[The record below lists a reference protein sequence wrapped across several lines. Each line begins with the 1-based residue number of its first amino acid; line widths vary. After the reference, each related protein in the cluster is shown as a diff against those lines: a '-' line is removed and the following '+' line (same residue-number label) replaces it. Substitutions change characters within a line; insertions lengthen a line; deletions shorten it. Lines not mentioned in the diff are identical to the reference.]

1 MQEVS
6 EMDYPRR
13 LRSVQAA
20 MAERDIALMYLPRAA
35 NLFYLTGIRR
45 HLEHGTDH
53 NAYGDWL
60 SGGYLGQ
67 DGAVQVL
74 APRMG
79 GAFFVAEAEGKPWV
93 AGVRLIVEG
102 ERPIDVL
109 KQTLA
114 GFGVTGGKGRIAV
127 DERSWAQLTIALR
140 ELYPEVEVVNANE
153 IIAPLRMIKDDD
165 ELAAMQRASDLTD
178 RVFERALAALKP
190 GVTEFEVAH
199 EIDYQAVALG
209 GEYTSFETGVF
220 FITGNL
226 TGGEGQTRSRQRKL
240 QPGDSIMYDFGLV
253 LDGYCSDFGR
263 SAFLGE
269 PPAEYV
275 KVHDTVVRA
284 QAEAMAAMVAGKCT
298 AAEANRIARR
308 IIADAGYDQ
317 GFTHRLGH
325 GIGVTVHE
333 PPFLD
338 GVDESVLK
346 ERMTFT
352 VEPSIILRGRFGNR
366 VEDVVVVTEQGGRPL
381 SNVGRQLYVID

>member
-1 MQEVS
+1 
-6 EMDYPRR
+6 MDYQRR
-13 LRSVQAA
+13 LNAVQAA
-20 MAERDIALMYLPRAA
+20 MAEREIAVMFLPRAA

-60 SGGYLGQ
+60 SGGYLGP
-67 DGAVQVL
+67 DGPVQVV

-79 GAFFVAEAEGKPWV
+79 GRFFVREAEGKPWV
-93 AGVRLIVEG
+93 AGVRLIMEP

-114 GFGVTGGKGRIAV
+114 GFGVSGGRTRIAV

-140 ELYPEVEVVNANE
+140 ELLPQAEIVNASE

-178 RVFERALAALKP
+178 RVFEQAIAALKP
-190 GVTEFEVAH
+190 GVTEFEVAC
-199 EIDYQAVALG
+199 EIDYQFVVLG
-209 GEYTSFETGVF
+209 AEYTSFETGVF

-226 TGGEGQTRSRQRKL
+226 TGGEGTIRSSQRAL
-240 QPGDSIMYDFGLV
+240 QPGDSVMFDFGGV
-253 LDGYCSDFGR
+253 VEGYCSDFGR
-263 SAFLGE
+263 SAFVGE
-269 PPAEYV
+269 PPAEYLT
-275 KVHDTVVRA
+275 VHQTVVTA
-284 QAEAMAAMVAGKCT
+284 QAEAMRAMIAGRCT
-298 AAEANRIARR
+298 AAQANAIARR
-308 IIADAGYDQ
+308 VIADAGYDA

-338 GVDESVLK
+338 GVDEVVLQ

-352 VEPSIILRGRFGNR
+352 VEPSIILPGRFGNR
-366 VEDVVVVTEQGGRPL
+366 VEDIVVVTPQGGRPL
-381 SNVGRQLYVID
+381 SNVDRKLYVI

>member
-1 MQEVS
+1 V
-6 EMDYPRR
+6 DYQRR
-13 LRSVQAA
+13 LKAVQTAL
-20 MAERDIALMYLPRAA
+20 AERDIAAMFVPRAA

-67 DGAVQVL
+67 AGPVQLL

-79 GAFFVAEAEGKPWV
+79 GGFFVHEAEGKPWV
-93 AGVRLIVEG
+93 AGPRLIMEA

-114 GFGVTGGKGRIAV
+114 GFGLTGGKGKIAV
-127 DERSWAQLTIALR
+127 DERSWAQLTIAIR
-140 ELYPEVEVVNANE
+140 ELLPEVEIVNASD
-153 IIAPLRMIKDDD
+153 IIGPLRMIKDDD
-165 ELAAMQRASDLTD
+165 ELAAMRRASDLTD
-178 RVFERALAALKP
+178 RVFEKAIAALKP
-190 GVTEFEVAH
+190 GVTEFEVGH
-199 EIDYQAVALG
+199 EIDFQFVALG
-209 GEYTSFETGVF
+209 AEYTSFETGVF
-220 FITGNL
+220 FVTENL
-226 TGGEGQTRSRQRKL
+226 TGESGTLRSSQRKL
-240 QPGDSIMYDFGLV
+240 QPGDSIMFDFGGV
-253 LDGYCSDFGR
+253 VDGYCSDFGR

-269 PPAEYV
+269 PSAEYLS
-275 KVHDTVVRA
+275 VHETVVQA
-284 QAEAMAAMVAGKCT
+284 QAEAMRAMVAGRCT
-298 AAEANRIARR
+298 AAEANAIARKV
-308 IIADAGYDQ
+308 IADAGYDE

-338 GVDESVLK
+338 GVDQIVLQ

-366 VEDVVVVTEQGGRPL
+366 VEDIVVVTNEGGKPL
-381 SNVGRQLYVID
+381 SSVSRQLYVID